1 MSTPLQD
8 TPHPQTL
15 GDIHHST
22 ASMHESSA
30 YQPEDTKIEEGQGLP
45 PTAPADTPLSLSSSP
60 SPNTAPDVPPNAS
73 PFRRLTGWRLVVV
86 EACLCLGL
94 LLSIVDSSIVATAL
108 VNIEDYFNDFFDQS
122 IWVVLAYL
130 LAYMAFSLLWAR
142 LSDVLGRK
150 WMVVAAWSLFTAFSL
165 GCGLATSLQQL
176 IVFRALQGIGGSG
189 LYSLCNVVIPEIT
202 PSKHFATM
210 SAATGVVF
218 AISSVLGPVLGGVI
232 SQQSTWRWIFLLNVP
247 CGVVALVT
255 ILLTWPSPPLP
266 PGLTKHTLG
275 AALLGHVDFVGAL
288 LLVVSSVL
296 LIVALEEAGAAKES
310 WSAPVIISTLS
321 ISGVCFL
328 CLIVW
333 ILVLNAGKIPITP
346 ILPVRLLTHRIM
358 AAAILST
365 LFTGFPLFLTII
377 ALPERYQIVNG
388 DGATSAGVRM
398 MPLLFASAFGST
410 VGGLCSSRKNRTFVT
425 LLVASCLMVVGCA
438 LLSTASDGLE
448 IEPALYGFQVIF
460 GLGLGTTF
468 TTVTIIAS
476 SEAKFADYSIA
487 LGAVNQARIFG
498 GTVGLAAS
506 TIILNK
512 RLVNELQGV
521 LSEIQLVEL
530 RQSLNYIPSLEPAQQ
545 LAVAQTFARSFNDQ
559 LRDCTYVAAACVV
572 ISLFTYSRHPTD
584 IMKRKARGEA
594 LLAGRITL
602 AEADA

>member
-1 MSTPLQD
+1 MSSPLQD

-30 YQPEDTKIEEGQGLP
+30 YQSDDTKVEEGQGLP
-45 PTAPADTPLSLSSSP
+45 STAPADTPLSVSSSP
-60 SPNTAPDVPPNAS
+60 SPNTDSDAPPNAS
-73 PFRRLTGWRLVVV
+73 PFKRLTGWRLVVV

-108 VNIEDYFNDFFDQS
+108 VNIEDYFNDFFD
-122 IWVVLAYL
+122 VRPA
-130 LAYMAFSLLWAR
+130 
-142 LSDVLGRK
+142 
-150 WMVVAAWSLFTAFSL
+150 
-165 GCGLATSLQQL
+165 
-176 IVFRALQGIGGSG
+176 
-189 LYSLCNVVIPEIT
+189 P
-202 PSKHFATM
+202 
-210 SAATGVVF
+210 
-218 AISSVLGPVLGGVI
+218 
-232 SQQSTWRWIFLLNVP
+232 
-247 CGVVALVT
+247 
-255 ILLTWPSPPLP
+255 P
-266 PGLTKHTLG
+266 PGLNKHTLG
-275 AALLGHVDFVGAL
+275 AALLGHVDFVGAF
-288 LLVVSSVL
+288 LLVISSVL
-296 LIVALEEAGAAKES
+296 LIIALEEAGAAKES
-310 WSAPVIISTLS
+310 WNSPVIISTLS
-321 ISGVCFL
+321 ISGICFL

-333 ILVLNAGKIPITP
+333 ILVLNAGMIPITP

-410 VGGLCSSRKNRTFVT
+410 LGGLCSSRKNRTFVT

-438 LLSTASDGLE
+438 LLSTASDGLD
-448 IEPALYGFQVIF
+448 IQPALYGYQVIF
-460 GLGLGTTF
+460 E
-468 TTVTIIAS
+468 S
-476 SEAKFADYSIA
+476 KFADYSIA

-506 TIILNK
+506 TIILNI

-521 LSEIQLVEL
+521 LSEAQLVEL
-530 RQSLNYIPSLEPAQQ
+530 RQSLNYIPSLDPAQQ
-545 LAVAQTFARSFNDQ
+545 LAVAQSFAKSFNDQ

-584 IMKRKARGEA
+584 IVKRKARGEA

>member
-1 MSTPLQD
+1 
-8 TPHPQTL
+8 
-15 GDIHHST
+15 
-22 ASMHESSA
+22 MHESSA
-30 YQPEDTKIEEGQGLP
+30 YQPDDTKIEDGQGLAS
-45 PTAPADTPLSLSSSP
+45 TTPADAPLSASSSP
-60 SPNTAPDVPPNAS
+60 EHIADSDVPPNAS

-108 VNIEDYFNDFFDQS
+108 VNIEDYFNDFFDS

-130 LAYMAFSLLWAR
+130 LAYMGEIPPIRPSLLAHTPIAFSLLWAR

-176 IVFRALQGIGGSG
+176 IIFRALQGIGGSG

-247 CGVVALVT
+247 CGVVALLT

-266 PGLTKHTLG
+266 AGLTKHTLG
-275 AALLGHVDFVGAL
+275 MALLGHVDFIGAF
-288 LLVVSSVL
+288 LLVISSVL
-296 LIVALEEAGAAKES
+296 LIVALEEGGAAKEPWGS
-310 WSAPVIISTLS
+310 PVIISTLS

-333 ILVLNAGKIPITP
+333 ILVLNAGIIPITP

-476 SEAKFADYSIA
+476 TESKFADYSIA

-506 TIILNK
+506 TIILNT
-512 RLVNELQGV
+512 RLVNELQDV
-521 LSEIQLVEL
+521 LSATQLVEL
-530 RQSLNYIPSLEPAQQ
+530 RQSLNYIPSLDPAQQ

-584 IMKRKARGEA
+584 IVARKARGEA
-594 LLAGRITL
+594 LLAGRISL